1 MTSRIAQATVC
12 NTGYCKT
19 GSLLVRSTH
28 LEFVSVE
35 QVRRVGRHKLDYY
48 GMPSDIKIPPEFVLV
63 HDTEG
68 RLLSRCDMHIVRDKR
83 GRTSRAQVS
92 PVVLQDARVYF
103 GNGQPL
109 PIGRIDIPKGSWHR
123 VGKVAFIRY
132 RRAGHARGFYEH
144 EFSHPVDLLVTGQGT
159 PLAWRMPLPSGC
171 VVDSRGFVS
180 P

>member
-1 MTSRIAQATVC
+1 MRARLAQATVC
-12 NTGYCKT
+12 NTGYCRT
-19 GSLLVRSTH
+19 GTLLVRSTH

-48 GMPSDIKIPPEFVLV
+48 AMPSDIVVPPEFVLV

-68 RLLSRCDMHIVRDKR
+68 RVLSRCDMMIVRDKKAR
-83 GRTSRAQVS
+83 VARAQVTQ
-92 PVVLQDARVYF
+92 VVLTDAQAYFGDGRPMPIARV
-103 GNGQPL
+103 
-109 PIGRIDIPKGSWHR
+109 DIPKGAWHR

-132 RRAGHARGFYEH
+132 RRAGHAQGFYEH
-144 EFSHPVDLLVTGQGT
+144 EFSHPVDLMVTAGG
-159 PLAWRMPLPSGC
+159 PVAWRMPLPSGC